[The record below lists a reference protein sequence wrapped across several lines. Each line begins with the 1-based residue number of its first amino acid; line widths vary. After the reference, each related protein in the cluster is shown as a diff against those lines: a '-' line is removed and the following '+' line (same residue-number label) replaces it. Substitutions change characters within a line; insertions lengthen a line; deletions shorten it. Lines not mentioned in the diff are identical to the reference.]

1 MYKKEK
7 TTHLQKYKHTIQ
19 IPVINCTFINDAMPM
34 VQYLNLEHQ
43 D

>member
-19 IPVINCTFINDAMPM
+19 IPVIKCIYINNAMPM
-34 VQYLNLEHQ
+34 VQYLNKKCQ
-43 D
+43 N